1 MKGIIMAAGKGTRL
15 EPMTKAINKHL
26 LPVYDKPMIFYP
38 LSILMLCKIKEVL
51 IIVNPGE
58 KESFYK
64 LLGDGSQYGIKI
76 EYAVQEKPNG
86 IGQAFIVGGDFI
98 GKSSCALILG
108 DNIFYRDSIQ
118 SLLSKSV
125 RNLSGATIF
134 AYHVSDPKRFGI
146 VNFDKK
152 DKPISIEEKPKKP
165 KSSYAVPGLYFYDNT
180 VKKIA
185 RKISPSNRGEI
196 EITDINREYLKMK
209 KLKVVKLGRGM
220 AWLDVGMPDSLL
232 DASSFI
238 RTIEKRQG
246 LQIANLDEIAKSL
259 KFI

>member
-134 AYHVSDPKRFGI
+134 AYHVSDPKRF
-146 VNFDKK
+146 
-152 DKPISIEEKPKKP
+152 
-165 KSSYAVPGLYFYDNT
+165 
-180 VKKIA
+180 
-185 RKISPSNRGEI
+185 
-196 EITDINREYLKMK
+196 
-209 KLKVVKLGRGM
+209 
-220 AWLDVGMPDSLL
+220 
-232 DASSFI
+232 
-238 RTIEKRQG
+238 
-246 LQIANLDEIAKSL
+246 
-259 KFI
+259 